1 MLHALSI
8 KKIFKGKSEFDFTVG
23 LNIYI
28 VAEKQG
34 QGFRATDN
42 DKKKFEED
50 EKKIL
55 MDTFGD
61 LNCQESTST

>member
-42 DKKKFEED
+42 DKKNSKRT
-50 EKKIL
+50 KKKY
-55 MDTFGD
+55 
-61 LNCQESTST
+61 